1 MIKSFSKSLF
11 TLLLVLG
18 LSTISNAQSIS
29 IDEDFSDWDNVPAFY
44 EDPSGDN
51 LSTDVDFSTV
61 KITNDDRFIYLYL
74 EIGTESLLQQN
85 NSISLLI
92 DTDSNPETGELFEN
106 IGYEFI
112 FNFWERNG
120 RFFSDEETS
129 FSSYTIGMVSA
140 PTVTSNTFEIVFD
153 RNAIIGGEPVFTSD
167 SFDIIIRSHQTSG
180 DLVPDS
186 GEKLTYS
193 FDTEATYTPESYSLK
208 KVNPSDLRVMSYNVL
223 RDAIFDPSNKDFYKR
238 IFQAIDPDIIG
249 FEEIYNNSAQEAAAL
264 IEEFLPSGEGEQW
277 YHGDV
282 GNDNLMVSRFP
293 VINETALGG
302 NAAYLLDLGDRE
314 LLTVVAH
321 PPCCNNDVN
330 RQSEIDQF
338 MGFIRDSK
346 SGGGFDIEENTPIV
360 VMGDMNMVGFAQQQT
375 TLLTGDI
382 VNEGS
387 SGPDFN
393 PDWDG
398 TAFEDSKPANPGLPT
413 TFTWYNSGSAFGA
426 GRLDY
431 MVYTGSVLEMTNNF
445 SLHTMGMHDD
455 SLTAYSLE
463 KSDTFFASDH
473 LPLVTDFQF
482 KALTSSEIDETFPA
496 SFELFQNYPNP
507 FNPTTNIQF
516 RIHESNIVTLEVFD
530 FLGRKISTLINEYKT
545 TGLHTIAWDSNNT
558 SSGVY
563 YYRLQAGGVSEVRKM
578 ILLK

>member
-1 MIKSFSKSLF
+1 MKFFSKSLPI
-11 TLLLVLG
+11 LLLILG
-18 LSTISNAQSIS
+18 LSTISNAQTIS
-29 IDEDFSDWDNVPAFY
+29 IDEDFSDWENVPAFY

-51 LSTDVDFSTV
+51 LSTDIDFSTI
-61 KITNDDRFIYLYL
+61 KIINDDRFIYLYL
-74 EIGTESLLQQN
+74 ELGTESLLQQN
-85 NSISLLI
+85 NTISLLI
-92 DTDSNPETGELFEN
+92 DTDSNPETGEIFEN
-106 IGYEFI
+106 IGYEFL
-112 FNFWERNG
+112 FNFWERSG
-120 RFFSDEETS
+120 QYFSDGETS
-129 FSSYTIGMVSA
+129 FTSYTIGLVSA
-140 PTVTSNTFEIVFD
+140 PTVTSSTFEIVFD
-153 RNAIIGGEPVFTSD
+153 RNAVIDGESVFTSD
-167 SFDIIIRSHQTSG
+167 SFDIIIRSHETNG

-193 FDTEATYTPESYSLK
+193 FDNEATYTPEPYSLNK
-208 KVNPSDLRVMSYNVL
+208 INPSDLRVMSYNVL

-238 IFQAIDPDIIG
+238 VFQAIDPDIIG
-249 FEEIYNNSAQEAAAL
+249 FEEIYDHSAQEVAVL
-264 IEEFLPSGEGEQW
+264 IEEFLPSGEEEEW

-282 GNDNLMVSRFP
+282 GNDNLMVSRYP
-293 VINETALGG
+293 VINETALSG

-321 PPCCNNDVN
+321 PPCCSNDTN

-382 VNEGS
+382 VNEGN

-393 PDWDG
+393 PDWDE

-431 MVYTGSVLEMTNNF
+431 MVYTGSVLQMMNNF
-445 SLHTMGMHDD
+445 SLHTMGMQDD
-455 SLTAYSLE
+455 SLAVYSLE
-463 KSDTFFASDH
+463 KNDTFFASDH
-473 LPLVTDFQF
+473 LPLVTDFQL
-482 KALTSSEIDETFPA
+482 KALTSSEINEAFPA

-507 FNPTTNIQF
+507 FNPTTTIQF
-516 RIHESNIVTLEVFD
+516 RIHESNTVTLEVFD
-530 FLGRKISTLINEYKT
+530 FLGRKISTLINEQKSV
-545 TGLHTIAWDSNNT
+545 GLHAAIWDTNT
-558 SSGVY
+558 ASSGVY
-563 YYRLQAGGVSEVRKM
+563 YYRIQVGDVSEVRKM

>member
-1 MIKSFSKSLF
+1 MKFFSKSLPI
-11 TLLLVLG
+11 LLLILG
-18 LSTISNAQSIS
+18 LSTISNAQTIS
-29 IDEDFSDWDNVPAFY
+29 IDEDFSDWENVPAFY

-51 LSTDVDFSTV
+51 LSTDIDFSTI
-61 KITNDDRFIYLYL
+61 KIINDDRFIYLYL
-74 EIGTESLLQQN
+74 ELGTESLLQQN
-85 NSISLLI
+85 NTISLLI
-92 DTDSNPETGELFEN
+92 DTDSNPETGEIFEN
-106 IGYEFI
+106 IGYEFL
-112 FNFWERNG
+112 FNFWERSG
-120 RFFSDEETS
+120 QYFSDGETS
-129 FSSYTIGMVSA
+129 FTSYTIGLVSA
-140 PTVTSNTFEIVFD
+140 PTVTSSTFEIVFD
-153 RNAIIGGEPVFTSD
+153 RNAVIDGESVFTSD
-167 SFDIIIRSHQTSG
+167 SFDIIIRSHETNG

-193 FDTEATYTPESYSLK
+193 FDNEATYTPEPYSLNK
-208 KVNPSDLRVMSYNVL
+208 INPSDLRVMSYNVL

-249 FEEIYNNSAQEAAAL
+249 FEEIYDHSAQEVAAL
-264 IEEFLPSGEGEQW
+264 IEGFLPSEEGEEW

-282 GNDNLMVSRFP
+282 GNDNLMVSRYP
-293 VINETALGG
+293 VINETALSG
-302 NAAYLLDLGDRE
+302 NAAYLLDLGDRK

-321 PPCCNNDVN
+321 PPCCSNDAN

-360 VMGDMNMVGFAQQQT
+360 VMGDMNMVGLAQQQT
-375 TLLTGDI
+375 TLLEGDI
-382 VNEGS
+382 VNEES

-398 TAFEDSKPANPGLPT
+398 TPFEDSKPANPGLPT

-445 SLHTMGMHDD
+445 SLHTMGMQDD
-455 SLTAYSLE
+455 SLAIYSLE
-463 KSDTFFASDH
+463 KNDTFFASDH

-482 KALTSSEIDETFPA
+482 KALTSSEINKPYPA

-507 FNPTTNIQF
+507 FNPTTTIQF
-516 RIHESNIVTLEVFD
+516 RIHESNTVTLEVFD
-530 FLGRKISTLINEYKT
+530 FLGRKISTLINEQKSV
-545 TGLHTIAWDSNNT
+545 GLHAAIWDTNT
-558 SSGVY
+558 ASSGVY
-563 YYRLQAGGVSEVRKM
+563 YYRIQVGDVSEVRKM